1 MTNEEFIKEVFEL
14 ACGHGAICVENND
27 KEVKARE
34 FTKEEVLDQIREYID
49 HALKYEEEGES
60 CRAMFEKEPEKP
72 KNIQDYFNKCLRH
85 WGRHGKRQ

>member
-14 ACGHGAICVENND
+14 ACGDGAICVENND
-27 KEVKARE
+27 NEIKARE

-49 HALKYEEEGES
+49 HALKYEEEKES

-72 KNIQDYFNKCLRH
+72 KNTQEYFSECLRH
-85 WGRHGKRQ
+85 WSRHG